1 MNYSKENIKA
11 FHDKGLLWMLIKT
24 LTSKD
29 NVKSKKDYE
38 NSKKRIQ
45 ELKENLPNANINEE
59 DKIKYIACVDN
70 ANAMLQ
76 NILEYINKRKA
87 KRKRQIKLKKEREN
101 KLKTFSVSNGKFYI

>member
-1 MNYSKENIKA
+1 MNYTKENIKA

-29 NVKSKKDYE
+29 TVKTKKDYE

-45 ELKENLPNANINEE
+45 ELKDNLPNANINEE
-59 DKIKYIACVDN
+59 DKIKYIACVDT

-76 NILEYINKRKA
+76 NILDYINKREA
-87 KRKRQIKLKKEREN
+87 KRKRQIKLKKDREE
-101 KLKTFSVSNGKFYI
+101 KLKMFSISDGKLHL